1 MKAIELTINGEVY
14 KLVAGFGFLREI
26 NSKAKV
32 QIDDIKQ
39 EKKVGMTIYF
49 ANLIDGDVEALADVI
64 DMLNKGQTP
73 RLKRAD
79 IEDYIVDDDTD
90 IDELFKTVIDFL
102 SKANVS
108 KKAMANL
115 MGTMGTD
122 KTEQ

>member
-32 QIDDIKQ
+32 LLDDIKQ
-39 EKKVGMTIYF
+39 EKKVGMTLYF
-49 ANLIDGDVEALADVI
+49 ANLIEGDVEALADVI

-79 IEDYIVDDDTD
+79 IEGYIADDDTD

-102 SKANVS
+102 SQANVS
-108 KKAMANL
+108 KKVM
-115 MGTMGTD
+115 MTVKGTVD
-122 KTEQ
+122 KVDQ

>member
-32 QIDDIKQ
+32 QLDDIKQ
-39 EKKVGMTIYF
+39 EKKVGMTLYF
-49 ANLIDGDVEALADVI
+49 ANLIEGDVEALADVI

-79 IEDYIVDDDTD
+79 IEDYIADDDTD

-102 SKANVS
+102 SQANVS
-108 KKAMANL
+108 KKVM
-115 MGTMGTD
+115 MTVKGTVD
-122 KTEQ
+122 KAEQ

>member
-26 NSKAKV
+26 NGKAKV
-32 QIDDIKQ
+32 LLDDIKQ
-39 EKKVGMTIYF
+39 EKKVGMTLYF
-49 ANLIDGDVEALADVI
+49 ANLIEGDVEALADVI

-79 IEDYIVDDDTD
+79 IEDYIADDDTD

-102 SKANVS
+102 SQANVS
-108 KKAMANL
+108 KKIM
-115 MGTMGTD
+115 MTVKGTVD
-122 KTEQ
+122 KSNQ

>member
-1 MKAIELTINGEVY
+1 MKSIELTIKGEVY

-26 NSKAKV
+26 NSKARV
-32 QIDDIKQ
+32 QLDDIKQ
-39 EKKVGMTIYF
+39 EKKVGMTLYF
-49 ANLIDGDVEALADVI
+49 ANLIEGDVEALADVI

-102 SKANVS
+102 SQANVS
-108 KKAMANL
+108 KKVM
-115 MGTMGTD
+115 MTVKGTVD
-122 KTEQ
+122 KAEQ

>member
-32 QIDDIKQ
+32 LLDDIKQ
-39 EKKVGMTIYF
+39 EKKVGMTLYF
-49 ANLIDGDVEALADVI
+49 ANLIEGDVEALADVI

-79 IEDYIVDDDTD
+79 IEDYIADDDTD

-102 SKANVS
+102 SQANVS
-108 KKAMANL
+108 KKIMMTVKGTVDKAN
-115 MGTMGTD
+115 
-122 KTEQ
+122 Q